1 MERVWSSLLLLP
13 TIHKNPHL
21 KPPLYT
27 FLYTHDVIAYNNV
40 EKKNHCSFVE
50 KQTWQIKE
58 KLKTQMTQIVFL
70 KLFIVVRD
78 SGFHVVILGFFFQVS
93 DLDRVSEF
101 SLIVRISKLLLKV
114 QASHRKTFWRDWF
127 RSFIDRKDIVGVNE
141 SPIGIWVINSK
152 VKFPGFIGR
161 SNEINPV
168 TESIFDSGS
177 HFQEDILVNF

>member
-58 KLKTQMTQIVFL
+58 KLKTQMTQIIFFKNYSSSSEIPDSTLSSLGSSFKFL
-70 KLFIVVRD
+70 I
-78 SGFHVVILGFFFQVS
+78 
-93 DLDRVSEF
+93 
-101 SLIVRISKLLLKV
+101 LIV
-114 QASHRKTFWRDWF
+114 
-127 RSFIDRKDIVGVNE
+127 
-141 SPIGIWVINSK
+141 
-152 VKFPGFIGR
+152 
-161 SNEINPV
+161 
-168 TESIFDSGS
+168 
-177 HFQEDILVNF
+177 

>member
-93 DLDRVSEF
+93 DLYRVIEF
-101 SLIVRISKLLLKV
+101 LLISKVLHEV
-114 QASHRKTFWRDWF
+114 RDFHRKAFWTGHDRAA
-127 RSFIDRKDIVGVNE
+127 SFIDWNHIIGVDK
-141 SPIGIWVINSK
+141 SPIRNWVVNGESK
-152 VKFPGFIGR
+152 LFCFTWR
-161 SNEINPV
+161 SN
-168 TESIFDSGS
+168 
-177 HFQEDILVNF
+177 